1 MRRITCDSNIY
12 ISALNFG
19 GKPLEILE
27 LARTG
32 RLVNAISNAIIT
44 ETSRVLYAKFYW
56 SAEDI
61 HDAIHQLLNF
71 SNYVH
76 AEYTLDVV
84 SRDPEDNRVLECAV
98 AAKSDV
104 VITGDLDLLMLGSF
118 GAIQI
123 VSPAQYLKAIQE
135 IDGGGTG

>member
-27 LARTG
+27 LARSG
-32 RLVNAISNAIIT
+32 RLENAISNAIIT
-44 ETSRVLYAKFYW
+44 ETSRVLYAKFFW
-56 SAEDI
+56 STEDI
-61 HDAIHQLLNF
+61 HDAINQLLGF

-76 AEYTLDVV
+76 AEYTLNVV
-84 SRDPEDNRVLECAV
+84 TRDPEDNRVLECAV
-98 AAKSDV
+98 AAKSDA
-104 VITGDLDLLMLGSF
+104 VITGDLDLLTLGTV

-123 VSPAQYLKAIQE
+123 ISPSQCLQAVQE
-135 IDGGGTG
+135 IGGGGTG